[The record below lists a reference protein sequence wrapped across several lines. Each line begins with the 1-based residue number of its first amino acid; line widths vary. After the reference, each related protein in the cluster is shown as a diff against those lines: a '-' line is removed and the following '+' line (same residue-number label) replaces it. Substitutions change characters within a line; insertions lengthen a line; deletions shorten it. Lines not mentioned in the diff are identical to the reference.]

1 MSIHLLTRYSLVG
14 KSQTMQAQ
22 RLLRLLI
29 RLMKKS
35 SGLAGARGRALPW
48 ELKKLNKNIMRSKSR
63 NIIRHRAVALTIVM
77 EHMKVI
83 IKIRR
88 TETFLP
94 IIVMKR
100 TIPYLWRKLR
110 LMKNL
115 SPK

>member
-1 MSIHLLTRYSLVG
+1 MSIHLLTQYSLGG

-22 RLLRLLI
+22 RLLRQLI
-29 RLMKKS
+29 RLMKIS
-35 SGLAGARGRALPW
+35 SGLAGARERALHW
-48 ELKKLNKNIMRSKSR
+48 ELKKLNNNIMRLKSR
-63 NIIRHRAVALTIVM
+63 NIIRRRAMALTIVM

-83 IKIRR
+83 IKIRQM
-88 TETFLP
+88 ETFLP

-115 SPK
+115 SLK